1 MVRRKMVRRKMV
13 RRWLIILTH
22 TTDQALAWH
31 VNKYGSQR
39 LFVISRA
46 KTVLLDHA
54 GNDAEAWR
62 IQKFTGVTH
71 VGMSDEPRHRPQSPE
86 TLTSRELA

>member
-46 KTVLLDHA
+46 KTVLLDRIGFLGFGVDGGAHQTYQHA
-54 GNDAEAWR
+54 SL
-62 IQKFTGVTH
+62 Q
-71 VGMSDEPRHRPQSPE
+71 
-86 TLTSRELA
+86 